1 VEFFFE
7 WLIISQGGDLNP
19 CLESGFGSYT
29 HSCCIE
35 SLTQY
40 SSPGGSTIPGGG
52 LCCPSTDFLVVNCAR
67 LFVMPVVIFCVIV
80 YGISEA
86 NVCNMKAEELDDRKV
101 QTVPPGF
108 HLIFLPFADDF
119 RKLKLDD
126 QLPRG

>member
-1 VEFFFE
+1 
-7 WLIISQGGDLNP
+7 
-19 CLESGFGSYT
+19 
-29 HSCCIE
+29 
-35 SLTQY
+35 
-40 SSPGGSTIPGGG
+40 
-52 LCCPSTDFLVVNCAR
+52 
-67 LFVMPVVIFCVIV
+67 MPVVIFCVIV